1 MWFVPALKK
10 WIRRRLGTS
19 LGEEGS
25 VLNVQTIV
33 AFSHSSGGWVRSE
46 GGVGWDRHIT
56 CWDLIC
62 GLLPIG
68 GDFDVVELNIW
79 MFLLD
84 PFEERRWRRECYD

>member
-46 GGVGWDRHIT
+46 
-56 CWDLIC
+56 
-62 GLLPIG
+62 
-68 GDFDVVELNIW
+68 
-79 MFLLD
+79 
-84 PFEERRWRRECYD
+84 